1 MKVPLLV
8 LVAILLAPIRAFPQ
22 TDGSA
27 ADTEAVLA
35 LERQW
40 ETAIK
45 NKDQAA
51 INRIVAEDCVLV
63 SSTGELMTTA
73 QANVETQ
80 LTTVGNSTIMD
91 MKVRIFGNVAV
102 VVGSNQEISKNRTLD
117 TSGMY
122 RWTDVFVKRDGRW
135 QVVSAQSTRIE

>member
-1 MKVPLLV
+1 MRIPLLV
-8 LVAILLAPIRAFPQ
+8 LVAMLLTPIRAFLQ
-22 TDGSA
+22 TVSVA

-45 NKDQAA
+45 NKDQAT

-73 QANVETQ
+73 QANVETA
-80 LTTVGNSTIMD
+80 LTSECEH
-91 MKVRIFGNVAV
+91 RLV
-102 VVGSNQEISKNRTLD
+102 VLR
-117 TSGMY
+117 
-122 RWTDVFVKRDGRW
+122 
-135 QVVSAQSTRIE
+135 SAPDS